1 MTPTVGRVVH
11 YHRPGLLGAAPLAAL
26 ITEVVPRT
34 GGGYVV
40 GLVAF
45 DPVNACQRFMVAV
58 PFAENPTP
66 GCWNWPPR
74 N

>member
-1 MTPTVGRVVH
+1 MTPTVGRIVH
-11 YHRPGLLGAAPLAAL
+11 YHRPGRLGAAPLAA
-26 ITEVVPRT
+26 IVTEADGTDR
-34 GGGYVV
+34 V

-45 DPVNACQRFMVAV
+45 CPRAAVQLFLSAV
-58 PFAENPTP
+58 PHAEHPTP